1 MTIATY
7 VILTAAAIGFA
18 YRLCRGPSL
27 GDRIIALNGLVI
39 VGMGGIAAN
48 AAETGTGAFL
58 PALIAVAL
66 VGPIGTAMI
75 AHYIEGRGE

>member
-1 MTIATY
+1 MTIATF

-18 YRLCRGPSL
+18 YRLWKGPSL

-39 VGMGGIAAN
+39 VGMGGIAAH
-48 AAETGTGAFL
+48 AAATGTGAFL

-75 AHYIEGRGE
+75 AQFIEGRGE